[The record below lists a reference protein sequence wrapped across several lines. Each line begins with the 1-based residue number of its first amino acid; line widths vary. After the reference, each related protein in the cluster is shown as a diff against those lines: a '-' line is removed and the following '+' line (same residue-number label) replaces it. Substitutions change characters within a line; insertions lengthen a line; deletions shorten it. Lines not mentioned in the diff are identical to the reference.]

1 MGDESMINS
10 TNYSKVVLKNNIGS
24 FTTVIVNPDSS
35 SVCFEISNSG
45 IYRLHYESDSQLLK
59 LIVKDSLYQFSGAYC
74 IDTVESNMIHVHE
87 SDSSILVKVG
97 LMNDEAKVDSF
108 KVALYDR
115 SGLPVAYY
123 LVIFYESTVNGRIQQ
138 RISVEEKNTF

>member
-1 MGDESMINS
+1 MINS

-35 SVCFEISNSG
+35 SVCFEVSNSG

-87 SDSSILVKVG
+87 SDSSILVKVSI
-97 LMNDEAKVDSF
+97 MNDEAKVDSF
-108 KVALYDR
+108 KVALYDKDDF
-115 SGLPVAYY
+115 PIAYY
-123 LVIFYESTVNGRIQQ
+123 LVIFYESTINGRTQQ

>member
-1 MGDESMINS
+1 MINS

-24 FTTVIVNPDSS
+24 FTSIDVNPDSS
-35 SVCFEISNSG
+35 SVCFEVSNSG

-59 LIVKDSLYQFSGAYC
+59 LIVKDSLYQFSGAFC

-87 SDSSILVKVG
+87 SNSSILVKVSI
-97 LMNDEAKVDSF
+97 MNPEAKVDSF

-123 LVIFYESTVNGRIQQ
+123 LVIFHESTVNGRIQQ